1 MTHKINLTTGAA
13 HWLTGYL
20 SVPQLV
26 TGTADAFHLATLL
39 TGPLEPAIAP
49 PEDKEEAKL
58 WVMRPFAELELTE
71 AQREAV
77 KRALTAV
84 GEKKAFVLNNKFTV
98 ELLTCFGLSPA

>member
-26 TGTADAFHLATLL
+26 SGTADAFHLATLV
-39 TGPLEPAIAP
+39 TGPLEPAIKPPIAP
-49 PEDKEEAKL
+49 AEEKAWVKTPFPEFEI
-58 WVMRPFAELELTE
+58 TE
-71 AQREAV
+71 SQREAV

-84 GEKKAFVLNNKFTV
+84 GEKKAFVLNQFTL